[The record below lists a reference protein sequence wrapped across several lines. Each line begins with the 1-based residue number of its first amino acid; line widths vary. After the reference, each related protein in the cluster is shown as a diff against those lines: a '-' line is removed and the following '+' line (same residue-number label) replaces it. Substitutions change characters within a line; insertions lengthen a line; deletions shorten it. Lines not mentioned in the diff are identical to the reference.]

1 MCEESDNDNKDT
13 VFLLQTDF
21 ANDSLDSQLGAV
33 LKSFNLEKHRLGNSK
48 PTLGSGPIFRVIDEV
63 SRSAIFFKILIMI
76 RFLPCAVQFICHS
89 KPYICNFQSC
99 SFSLFFHPCGF

>member
-33 LKSFNLEKHRLGNSK
+33 LKSFNLEKHRLG
-48 PTLGSGPIFRVIDEV
+48 TE
-63 SRSAIFFKILIMI
+63 
-76 RFLPCAVQFICHS
+76 
-89 KPYICNFQSC
+89 
-99 SFSLFFHPCGF
+99 